1 MHESIDREQP
11 FVLTL
16 KLDDRSFA
24 FFDDLRRRHFP
35 PGRNAVPAHLTL
47 FQQLPGGRTR
57 EIKALL
63 SSLAARQKP
72 LALTVRE
79 VKAIG
84 KGVAYFFDAPAL
96 MALREGLAEE
106 WWPSL
111 TDQDRAPYW
120 PHVTVQNK
128 VAPKAANALARQLAS
143 QFQAFQ
149 VTGTGLI
156 LWRYLGG
163 PWQLERDFRFAG
175 R

>member
-1 MHESIDREQP
+1 MTDAIDHEP
-11 FVLTL
+11 AFVLTL

-24 FFDDLRRRHFP
+24 FFDDLRQRHFP

-47 FQQLPGGRTR
+47 FQQLPGGRAR

-63 SSLAARQKP
+63 SSLVARQKP

-84 KGVAYFFDAPAL
+84 TGVAYFLDAPAL
-96 MALREGLAEE
+96 MALRDGLADE
-106 WWPSL
+106 WRPWLS
-111 TDQDRAPYW
+111 DQDGAPYW

-128 VAPKAANALARQLAS
+128 VAPKTAQSLARQLAGE
-143 QFQAFQ
+143 FRPFE
-149 VTGTGLI
+149 VTGAGLI

-163 PWQLERDFRFAG
+163 PWQQERDFRFAG